1 LQGAFLEQNSHPEM
15 TKTIYLIRHGQT
27 DYNRLGIVQGSGVD
41 THLNETG
48 RKQANCFYEA
58 YRHIPFQRIFTTEL
72 LRTKQSIEPFAEQT
86 EIPIE
91 PIAEL
96 NEINWG
102 YLEGKTPTKKDKA
115 LFLDTIERWAA
126 GQLDH
131 AIAGGETPLEMFERQ
146 KRGLERILQTPDS
159 PVLVCMHGRAMRSF
173 LCLLTG
179 TELKD
184 MDQFEHGNLCLYV
197 LELAPGETHFRLIKE
212 NDQSHLRT
220 ID

>member
-1 LQGAFLEQNSHPEM
+1 M

-41 THLNETG
+41 THLNELG
-48 RKQANCFYEA
+48 KKQADCFYEA
-58 YRHIPFQRIFTTEL
+58 YRHIPFERIFTTEL
-72 LRTKQSIEPFAEQT
+72 LRTKQSIEPFAQQT
-86 EIPIE
+86 NIPIE
-91 PIAEL
+91 PLAEL

-131 AIAGGETPLEMFERQ
+131 AIAGGETPLEMYERQ
-146 KRGLERILQTPDS
+146 KKGLERILAGPES

-179 TELKD
+179 APLKD

-197 LELAPGETHFRLIKE
+197 MELAPGETHFRLVKE

-220 ID
+220 LD

>member
-1 LQGAFLEQNSHPEM
+1 MPQKSHPLM

-27 DYNRLGIVQGSGVD
+27 DFNRLGIVQGSGVD
-41 THLNETG
+41 TQLNETG
-48 RKQANCFYEA
+48 RKQAECFYEA
-58 YRHIPFQRIFTTEL
+58 YRHIPFERIYTTEL
-72 LRTKQSIEPFAEQT
+72 RRTQESVEPFALQT

-91 PIAEL
+91 RLAEL

-115 LFLDTIERWAA
+115 LFFDTLERWAA

-131 AIAGGETPLEMFERQ
+131 AIAGGETPLEMLERQ
-146 KRGLERILQTPDS
+146 KRGLERIMAGPEST
-159 PVLVCMHGRAMRSF
+159 VLVCMHGRAMRSF
-173 LCLLTG
+173 LCLMTG
-179 TELKD
+179 QNLKD

-197 LELAPGETHFRLIKE
+197 LEKSNSDEHFTVIKS

-220 ID
+220 LD